1 MDPMGNGPTGL
12 QSLGRWNFGSPDAC
26 STAFTLQAVAV
37 AVSVSLDSKMSVLV
51 LVQASVMSLLGVSC
65 EE

>member
-37 AVSVSLDSKMSVLV
+37 AGSVSLDSKMSVLV
-51 LVQASVMSLLGVSC
+51 QASVMSLLGGSC

>member
-51 LVQASVMSLLGVSC
+51 QAIVLSLLGVSC

>member
-37 AVSVSLDSKMSVLV
+37 AVSVSLDSKMSVLAQAIV
-51 LVQASVMSLLGVSC
+51 LSLLGVSC